1 MLRLESSPAATEFR
15 REVERIALPL
25 DAGGSHARAFTTL
38 MNEVRSEVNA
48 FIANGSASSSGLA
61 LSVEG
66 NVQRAR
72 SQGAGPTV
80 DAQQEFISSVTP
92 WARAAADRL
101 GVAPELVVA
110 HAALESG
117 WGQQPLR
124 GTDGSTTNNLFG
136 IKAGGNWNGAV
147 ADVMTT
153 EVTGGARMKQEQ
165 PFRSYADMSSAFG
178 DYAQVLL
185 DNPRFSSALHNGND
199 AQAFAE
205 GLVRGKYA
213 TDPDY
218 ASKLESVARRVHAL
232 GVAD

>member
-1 MLRLESSPAATEFR
+1 MLRPESSPVATEFR

-25 DAGGSHARAFTTL
+25 DGGSHAGAFTTL
-38 MNEVRSEVNA
+38 MNEVRGEVNA
-48 FIANGSASSSGLA
+48 FIANGSVSNGLA

-72 SQGAGPTV
+72 LQGAGPTV
-80 DAQQEFISSVTP
+80 EAQQEFISSVAP

-124 GTDGSTTNNLFG
+124 GADGNNTNNLFG
-136 IKAGGNWNGAV
+136 IKAGGNWNGAI
-147 ADVMTT
+147 ADAMTT
-153 EVTGGARMKQEQ
+153 EVTDGARMKQEQ
-165 PFRSYADMSSAFG
+165 PFRSYADVSSAFN

-185 DNPRFSSALHNGND
+185 DNPRYSSALHNGND

-218 ASKLESVARRVHAL
+218 ARKLENVARRVHEL
-232 GVAD
+232 GVDD